1 MWPLRTTRKRQSQ
14 KVTPSTTLPPHTL
27 PPHTGPW
34 LAQPHT
40 GSPNPGPI
48 PTQTPLLH
56 KGPERLGTVRMLTSS
71 RRACPQRPGD
81 WGDSRFL
88 LISPFLRSLG
98 NVASSEVSMET
109 GPSPSPLKQLVWQ
122 QVYGLMAQDAGG
134 VSPWPQICQLSLQ
147 FCGP

>member
-27 PPHTGPW
+27 RLTGPW

-56 KGPERLGTVRMLTSS
+56 KGPERLGTFRMLTSS
-71 RRACPQRPGD
+71 RRACPRRPGD

-88 LISPFLRSLG
+88 LIRPFLRSPG

-109 GPSPSPLKQLVWQ
+109 GPSPSPL
-122 QVYGLMAQDAGG
+122 
-134 VSPWPQICQLSLQ
+134 
-147 FCGP
+147 